1 MALKLGFLV
10 LLSDVTK
17 WGKCKFCVTFNKINT
32 KTLPSHKSVLIYVF
46 GREEEWSTKTV
57 YGIGAQTVY
66 STCCVVC
73 QFVLVC

>member
-1 MALKLGFLV
+1 MF
-10 LLSDVTK
+10 LLSK
-17 WGKCKFCVTFNKINT
+17 YKL
-32 KTLPSHKSVLIYVF
+32 KTGRSHKSVLVFVF

-73 QFVLVC
+73 GFVLVF